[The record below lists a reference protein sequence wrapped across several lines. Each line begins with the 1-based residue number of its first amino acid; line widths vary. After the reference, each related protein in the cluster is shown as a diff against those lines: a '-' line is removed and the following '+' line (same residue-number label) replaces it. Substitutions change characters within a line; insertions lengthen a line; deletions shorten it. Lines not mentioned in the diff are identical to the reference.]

1 MVKYDVFEKLG
12 PIIGVPDEYNRP
24 ETYAKI
30 LQYIGLK
37 DKHEDAYQKFQAFLL
52 LMKKWETYCKTVANV
67 RQKYDPQQYRLPK
80 SFTTVIPATDLY
92 EKYKDSLPL
101 TTSLPSKSTPTTEVD
116 PIVVVQA
123 VEAEKALVAVE

>member
-1 MVKYDVFEKLG
+1 MA
-12 PIIGVPDEYNRP
+12 DEYNRP

-37 DKHEDAYQKFQAFLL
+37 DKHEDAYQKFQSFLV

-80 SFTTVIPATDLY
+80 SFSTVIPATELY
-92 EKYKDSLPL
+92 EKYKDSLPES
-101 TTSLPSKSTPTTEVD
+101 TSVPSKSAPVKVLPT
-116 PIVVVQA
+116 VVVPA
-123 VEAEKALVAVE
+123 EDAEKALASVE